1 MAAANAW
8 DPASAPNS
16 AGLLLGHFV
25 ASGLVTQEMLN
36 ISKRTAPCF
45 EKFSRLQQI
54 TNIQAEIYQKSLEIE
69 LLKLEKDAADVVHP
83 FYLLSPLYPSTSLFM
98 MGSCHVAHAGL
109 QLLGLSFFFFFLY
122 LGLNPGVLSH

>member
-1 MAAANAW
+1 MAAAKPG
-8 DPASAPNS
+8 DLASTPNS
-16 AGLLLGHFV
+16 PGLLLGHFV

-36 ISKRTAPCF
+36 VSKKAAPCF

-83 FYLLSPLYPSTSLFM
+83 FSLDIWIHVWRIMAKKIHTVSVEGSHRTGIQTHLLTASLLYSTS
-98 MGSCHVAHAGL
+98 V
-109 QLLGLSFFFFFLY
+109 Y
-122 LGLNPGVLSH
+122 